1 VLKPAEAARGGRGLA
16 AKRRMLKLAAGLLLA
31 AAVALLLDWYAP
43 AASSAPA
50 GLRRQRAPR
59 PAPGA
64 EAANLL
70 WAVQVSGAPLRGSAA
85 AAGVVC
91 GRGARF

>member
-1 VLKPAEAARGGRGLA
+1 
-16 AKRRMLKLAAGLLLA
+16 MLKLAAGLLLA
-31 AAVALLLDWYAP
+31 AAAALLLNWYSP

-50 GLRRQRAPR
+50 GLRRRRDPR

-70 WAVQVSGAPLRGSAA
+70 WAVQVSGAPLRGSATV
-85 AAGVVC
+85 AGVV
-91 GRGARF
+91 RGLELGSREALRVFSVSAPLCCP

>member
-1 VLKPAEAARGGRGLA
+1 LA

>member
-1 VLKPAEAARGGRGLA
+1 
-16 AKRRMLKLAAGLLLA
+16 MLKLAAGLLLA
-31 AAVALLLDWYAP
+31 AAAALLLNWYSP

-50 GLRRQRAPR
+50 GLRRLRAPR

-70 WAVQVSGAPLRGSAA
+70 WAVQVSGAPLKGSAA
-85 AAGVVC
+85 VVGVV
-91 GRGARF
+91 RGLALGSREALRVFSVSAPLCCP

>member
-1 VLKPAEAARGGRGLA
+1 
-16 AKRRMLKLAAGLLLA
+16 MLKLAAGLLLA
-31 AAVALLLDWYAP
+31 AAAALLLNWYAP

-50 GLRRQRAPR
+50 GLRRRQAPR

-64 EAANLL
+64 EATNLL

-85 AAGVVC
+85 VVRAGSGAGVE
-91 GRGARF
+91 GALRVFSVKAPLCCL